1 MTTFYI
7 GSTDEP
13 ENSLNERKNKI
24 YQEKNNSPQRLML
37 NIPAVNKEAQK
48 NYNF

>member
-13 ENSLNERKNKI
+13 ENSLNERKIK
-24 YQEKNNSPQRLML
+24 YTSKKQFTAETHAEYPCG
-37 NIPAVNKEAQK
+37 E
-48 NYNF
+48 

>member
-24 YQEKNNSPQRLML
+24 YQ
-37 NIPAVNKEAQK
+37 
-48 NYNF
+48 